1 MIFSVNLRR
10 RCPGCRSLLP
20 HRFSPGQR
28 GRQGQGF
35 GKFIHQSFCAG
46 ISVRLEDAPGCL
58 VRTVG
63 SSFQGCL
70 DFRRMMGVVIDNR
83 YISYGS
89 FVLETAVGS
98 CKSGKS
104 VMYCLCRKFQFAGYG
119 DGCQCVGDIVDSRYF
134 QGITANVFA
143 VTDAVERWVC
153 ESVKDN
159 IFCCIVGFFGIFQC
173 VGQYFYS
180 SVRR

>member
-1 MIFSVNLRR
+1 
-10 RCPGCRSLLP
+10 
-20 HRFSPGQR
+20 
-28 GRQGQGF
+28 
-35 GKFIHQSFCAG
+35 
-46 ISVRLEDAPGCL
+46 
-58 VRTVG
+58 
-63 SSFQGCL
+63 
-70 DFRRMMGVVIDNR
+70 MMGVVIDNR

-104 VMYCLCRKFQFAGYG
+104 VMYCLCRKSQFAGYG
-119 DGCQCVGDIVDSRYF
+119 DGCQCVGDIVDSWYF

-159 IFCCIVGFFGIFQC
+159 IFCCIVGFFGIF
-173 VGQYFYS
+173 S
-180 SVRR
+180 A